1 MITPYVNDEELK
13 NDKKLLTNFYKI
25 LNYFDNSQI
34 KELFGNIA
42 LKVVKNGCYYGYV
55 VDNITSVQVQELPI
69 KYCRSRFNVCGK
81 PAIEFNMRYFD
92 DKFKDAQQKMK
103 VLNLFPKKNLNVDIF
118 FIKKEN

>member
-42 LKVVKNGCYYGYV
+42 LKVVKMDV
-55 VDNITSVQVQELPI
+55 IMV
-69 KYCRSRFNVCGK
+69 
-81 PAIEFNMRYFD
+81 M
-92 DKFKDAQQKMK
+92 
-103 VLNLFPKKNLNVDIF
+103 
-118 FIKKEN
+118 